1 MFHFEWS
8 IFFNISIESQT
19 KCNLLFYRSA
29 YILYKQY
36 DVLICDLPTGL
47 SQKLGYHLRLFFFLF
62 TFNLSQYPF
71 DATLLS
77 FVSSPSLKSLPQK
90 RPLPVFWTI
99 TGLLP
104 SQSILYISTRIT
116 FLKYMSSFYSNA
128 HQWKVHNTLQ
138 FEVSL

>member
-19 KCNLLFYRSA
+19 KCNLFFYRSA

-36 DVLICDLPTGL
+36 DVPICDLPTGL

-90 RPLPVFWTI
+90 RPSPVFLDYYWS
-99 TGLLP
+99 P
-104 SQSILYISTRIT
+104 AFSIHSLYIHQNNLSEIHVFILFKCSSVESTQ
-116 FLKYMSSFYSNA
+116 
-128 HQWKVHNTLQ
+128 HPV
-138 FEVSL
+138 V